1 MAITVNTNV
10 TSLSSQRL
18 LNGSANSLSQ
28 SLQRLS
34 SGLRINSAKDDAAGL
49 AISQTM
55 SSAIRGN
62 NQAMKNANDGLSVAQ
77 TAEGALGQIANSMQR
92 IREIAVQA
100 SNGSVS
106 DTNRSQL
113 QNEADQLTQEISR
126 IIQTT
131 EFNGTKLLSGGKE
144 LTFQV
149 GSFGQKDNQ
158 LSIQTT
164 DLTSSAAASKDT
176 SAAGLAKVATDA
188 KTKSDDAEAA
198 WTAAKGADPKLG
210 VTPETIAAREKEYK
224 QAQVAFLGA
233 DLAAKQKLVDEKDA
247 AWRAETDAGK
257 KTTLEGELK
266 TARDGVATATN
277 ALNTFKDANPG
288 IGSKGALN
296 SYSSDLA
303 AAKTIDISTQKSAQD
318 ALSKLDA
325 DIGQISN
332 LRSTFGSVMNRFEA
346 VVNNLGNYTENL
358 TAANSRIMDVDF
370 ASETA
375 TMTKHQILQQAG
387 TSVLKQANQ
396 LPQAAL
402 SLLQ

>member
-1 MAITVNTNV
+1 M
-10 TSLSSQRL
+10 
-18 LNGSANSLSQ
+18 
-28 SLQRLS
+28 
-34 SGLRINSAKDDAAGL
+34 
-49 AISQTM
+49 
-55 SSAIRGN
+55 
-62 NQAMKNANDGLSVAQ
+62 
-77 TAEGALGQIANSMQR
+77 
-92 IREIAVQA
+92 
-100 SNGSVS
+100 
-106 DTNRSQL
+106 
-113 QNEADQLTQEISR
+113 
-126 IIQTT
+126 
-131 EFNGTKLLSGGKE
+131 LSGGKE

-188 KTKSDDAEAA
+188 KAKADAAKTAWDD
-198 WTAAKGADPKLG
+198 AKGADPKLG

-224 QAQVAFLGA
+224 QANVAFLGA

-247 AWRAETDAGK
+247 AWRAEADPTK
-257 KTTLEGELK
+257 KATLAGELK
-266 TARDGVATATN
+266 TARDDVATATDT
-277 ALNTFKDANPG
+277 LNTFKDANPG

-296 SYSSDLA
+296 SYNSDLA
-303 AAKTIDISTQKSAQD
+303 AIKTIDISTQKSAQD

>member
-188 KTKSDDAEAA
+188 KTKADAAETA
-198 WTAAKGADPKLG
+198 WNDAKGADPKLG

-296 SYSSDLA
+296 SYNSDLA
-303 AAKTIDISTQKSAQD
+303 AIKTIDISTQKSAQD